1 MPKRRSKSLAA
12 IRARARRARQRDGI
26 DFDIRLRT
34 ITKPLVAMLRA
45 SARLDNK
52 IILED
57 KRPRRADVER
67 EFKTYTEQS
76 IARWQYWQRFGTIPR
91 W

>member
-1 MPKRRSKSLAA
+1 MPKRRSKSPAA
-12 IRARARRARQRDGI
+12 IRARARRARQRDGV

-52 IILED
+52 TILED
-57 KRPRRADVER
+57 KRPRRVDVER

-76 IARWQYWQRFGTIPR
+76 IARWQQWGIIPR
-91 W
+91 WPR